1 MTTHTLITEENME
14 NMVSWTKSPHSSFQ
28 GLLCRWGFFIL
39 DFVLFW
45 DLFVLSYLKTTT
57 FWYEFIS
64 ILWLLLS
71 TPVLSSSQ
79 PCELNFKL
87 LLMSQL
93 CPFHCFNWA
102 PEIFQVKV
110 NFQQHYHHHHHHHH
124 YHHRRHL
131 QSSIPNLFLKTNR
144 KWQNCWQGERYLIEA
159 ADNNTLRQQYL
170 KTTIFENN
178 NTSKQQCLKITI
190 HENNNHILEFN
201 QFFAEIQFSISFFLS
216 A

>member
-14 NMVSWTKSPHSSFQ
+14 NMVSWTKSPHSTFVSL
-28 GLLCRWGFFIL
+28 GIFFL
-39 DFVLFW
+39 DFV
-45 DLFVLSYLKTTT
+45 LFVLSYLKTTT
-57 FWYEFIS
+57 FWNEFIS
-64 ILWLLLS
+64 ILWLLFLP
-71 TPVLSSSQ
+71 PVLSSSQ

-110 NFQQHYHHHHHHHH
+110 NFQHHYHHHHHHHH
-124 YHHRRHL
+124 YHHHRHL

-159 ADNNTLRQQYL
+159 ADNNTLGQQYL

-190 HENNNHILEFN
+190 HENNNHLLLLEFN
-201 QFFAEIQFSISFFLS
+201 QFFA
-216 A
+216 